1 MTGSNLL
8 LQDSRMHSRRP
19 EDDKW
24 MAQTRRGSLELCVLA
39 ILARGRRYG
48 YDLVQALNHLQ
59 GLVLKEGTIYPLLNR
74 LQGEGLVKS
83 EWQPSPD
90 GPARRYYTLTPAGE
104 ERLAAMRVQWRR
116 FTSEVDDI
124 LGADDED

>member
-1 MTGSNLL
+1 M
-8 LQDSRMHSRRP
+8 RHHSCVHTARP

-48 YDLVQALNHLQ
+48 YDLVQALTHLE

-74 LQGEGLVKS
+74 LQGEGLVNS

-90 GPARRYYTLTPAGE
+90 GPARRYYTLTPVGE
-104 ERLAAMRVQWRR
+104 ERLRAMKAQWKR
-116 FTSEVDDI
+116 FTAEVDQI
-124 LGADDED
+124 LEEDA